1 MLVSE
6 VLRSLSD
13 NAPCGTRCAACT
25 PAAPRVRPCGAA
37 FRSSSQLFTQRPL
50 WHPLRRL
57 HPCCT
62 PGASLRSR
70 RLRPCGAQLHLAARL
85 RRLRLRP
92 CCALLHPA
100 APCCTRAPWPHP
112 AAPGCALAAPG
123 CAHAAPGRPPRIRRH
138 PAAPPAAP
146 GPTWLHPD
154 PPCCTLLHLAA
165 PCCIRLRPC
174 CTRLCPWA
182 PCQH

>member
-1 MLVSE
+1 LLVSE
-6 VLRSLSD
+6 VLRNLSD
-13 NAPCGTRCAACT
+13 NAPCGTRCAGCT

-85 RRLRLRP
+85 RRLRLRL

-100 APCCTRAPWPHP
+100 APCCT
-112 AAPGCALAAPG
+112 LAAPCCTRLRTCCAG
-123 CAHAAPGRPPRIRRH
+123 CAHAAPGHPASIRR
-138 PAAPPAAP
+138 P
-146 GPTWLHPD
+146 GPTWLHPVA
-154 PPCCTLLHLAA
+154 PCCTLLHLAA
-165 PCCIRLRPC
+165 PCCTQLRPC

-182 PCQH
+182 PGQH

>member
-13 NAPCGTRCAACT
+13 NAPCGTRCAGCT

-100 APCCTRAPWPHP
+100 APCCTRAP
-112 AAPGCALAAPG
+112 GCALAAPAVPMLHLG
-123 CAHAAPGRPPRIRRH
+123 TLPALGDILPHPRLH
-138 PAAPPAAP
+138 P
-146 GPTWLHPD
+146 GPTWLD
-154 PPCCTLLHLAA
+154 PVAPCCTLLHLAA
-165 PCCIRLRPC
+165 PCCTRLRPC